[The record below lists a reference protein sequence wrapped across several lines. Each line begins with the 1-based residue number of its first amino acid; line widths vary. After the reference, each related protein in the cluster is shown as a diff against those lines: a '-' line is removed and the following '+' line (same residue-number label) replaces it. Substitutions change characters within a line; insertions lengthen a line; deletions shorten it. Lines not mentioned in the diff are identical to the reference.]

1 LLVTN
6 GNSEVVTAVTTSYA
20 LFLGCIIPNRYP
32 GIELAMRN
40 IAPMF
45 GIELKDMEG
54 ASCCPAPGVFKS
66 FDKSAW
72 LALAARNLSI
82 AESLGCDVVTLC
94 NGCYGSLKEA
104 NEVLKQDA
112 EQRDKLNKILND
124 VKREFKGTTQVR
136 HFVEALYRDFGTD
149 QIGKMVK
156 KTLNL
161 NVAVHYGCHL
171 LRPTKYREIKSS
183 ERPTF
188 LDELVE
194 VLGAKSVPY
203 RDKMMCCGAGGGVR
217 TAALD
222 VALDMTR
229 EKLQNIKNVGADLI
243 VTPCAFCHLQFDRG
257 QLEIRDKTGV
267 LFNIPTLH
275 YVQLLG
281 LALGLPPEKLG
292 VYNNAIPTDTI
303 IKKI

>member
-1 LLVTN
+1 MVMTKP
-6 GNSEVVTAVTTSYA
+6 YA
-20 LFLGCIIPNRYP
+20 LYLGCIIPNRYP

-40 IAPMF
+40 VAPVLGM
-45 GIELKDMEG
+45 ELKDMEG

-66 FDKSAW
+66 FDKPTW
-72 LALAARNLSI
+72 LALAARNLTI

-104 NEVLKQDA
+104 NEILKQDPA
-112 EQRDKLNKILND
+112 QRDKFNKILND
-124 VKREFKGTTQVR
+124 VNREFKGNIQVR
-136 HFVEALYRDFGTD
+136 HFVEVLYRDFGTD
-149 QIGKMVK
+149 QISKMVK
-156 KTLNL
+156 KPLNL

-222 VALDMTR
+222 VSLDMTR
-229 EKLQNIKNVGADLI
+229 EKLQNIKNAGADLI

-275 YVQLLG
+275 YVQFLG

-292 VYNNAIPTDTI
+292 VYNNVIPTDTV

>member
-1 LLVTN
+1 M
-6 GNSEVVTAVTTSYA
+6 TTPYA

-32 GIELAMRN
+32 GIELAIKN
-40 IAPMF
+40 IAPAL

-66 FDKSAW
+66 FDRPTW
-72 LALAARNLSI
+72 LALAARNIAI
-82 AESLGCDVVTLC
+82 AESLGCDIVTLC

-112 EQRDKLNKILND
+112 EQRDKVNKILND
-124 VKREFKGTTQVR
+124 VKREFQGNINVR
-136 HFVEALYRDFGTD
+136 HIVEVLYRDFGTD
-149 QIGKMVK
+149 RINKMVK
-156 KTLNL
+156 KPLNV

-183 ERPTF
+183 ERPRF

-217 TAALD
+217 AAALD
-222 VALDMTR
+222 VALDMTK
-229 EKLQNIKNVGADLI
+229 EKLQNIKDVGADLI

-257 QLEIRDKTGV
+257 QIEIRDKTGV

-275 YVQLLG
+275 YVQFLG

-292 VYNNAIPTDTI
+292 VYNNAIPTDTV
-303 IKKI
+303 IKKMGL

>member
-1 LLVTN
+1 MN
-6 GNSEVVTAVTTSYA
+6 GNNEVGVIVNTPYA
-20 LFLGCIIPNRYP
+20 LYLGCIIPNRYP

-40 IAPMF
+40 VAPVL
-45 GIELKDMEG
+45 GVELKDMEG

-66 FDKSAW
+66 FDKPTW
-72 LALAARNLSI
+72 LALAARNLTI
-82 AESLGCDVVTLC
+82 AESMGCDVITLC
-94 NGCYGSLKEA
+94 NGCYGTLKEA
-104 NEVLKQDA
+104 NEILKQDT
-112 EQRDKLNKILND
+112 EQREKVNKILND
-124 VKREFKGTTQVR
+124 VKREFKGSIQVR
-136 HFVEALYRDFGTD
+136 HLVEVLYRDFGTD

-156 KTLNL
+156 RPLNL

-194 VLGAKSVPY
+194 VLGAKSIPY

-217 TAALD
+217 AAALD

-243 VTPCAFCHLQFDRG
+243 VSPCAFCHLQFDRG
-257 QLEIRDKTGV
+257 QLEIRDKTGM

-275 YVQLLG
+275 YVQFLG

-292 VYNNAIPTDTI
+292 VFNNAVSTEAV

>member
-1 LLVTN
+1 MN
-6 GNSEVVTAVTTSYA
+6 GNNETVIIVTTPFA

-40 IAPMF
+40 IAPLLD
-45 GIELKDMEG
+45 IELRDMDG

-66 FDKSAW
+66 FDKLTW
-72 LALAARNLSI
+72 LALAARNLTL
-82 AESLGCDVVTLC
+82 AETLGCDVLTLC

-104 NEVLKQDA
+104 NEVLKQD
-112 EQRDKLNKILND
+112 EEKREKLNEVLRDMK
-124 VKREFKGTTQVR
+124 KEFKGSVQVR
-136 HFVEALYRDFGTD
+136 HLVEVLYRDFGIAR
-149 QIGKMVK
+149 IGKMVK
-156 KTLNL
+156 KPLNL

-183 ERPTF
+183 ERPKF
-188 LDELVE
+188 LDDLVE
-194 VLGAKSVPY
+194 VLGAKSIPY

-217 TAALD
+217 TSALE
-222 VALDMTR
+222 VTLDMTR
-229 EKLQNIKNVGADLI
+229 EKLQNIKNAGAELI

-257 QLEIRDKTGV
+257 QIEIRDKTGE
-267 LFNIPTLH
+267 FFDIPTLH

-292 VYNNAIPTDTI
+292 VFNNAVSIDAI

>member
-1 LLVTN
+1 M
-6 GNSEVVTAVTTSYA
+6 AMTTPYA

-32 GIELAMRN
+32 GIELAIRN
-40 IAPMF
+40 VAPML

-66 FDKSAW
+66 FDKPAW
-72 LALAARNLSI
+72 LALAARNLTI
-82 AESLGCDVVTLC
+82 AESLGCDVITLC

-104 NEVLKQDA
+104 NEILKQDT
-112 EQRDKLNKILND
+112 EQRDKFNKILND
-124 VKREFKGTTQVR
+124 VKREFKGNIKVR
-136 HFVEALYRDFGTD
+136 HLVEVLYRDLGTD
-149 QIGKMVK
+149 QISKLVK
-156 KTLNL
+156 RPLNL

-183 ERPTF
+183 ERPKF

-194 VLGAKSVPY
+194 VLGAKSVSY
-203 RDKMMCCGAGGGVR
+203 KDKMMCCGAGGGVR
-217 TAALD
+217 AAALD

-229 EKLQNIKNVGADLI
+229 EKLQNIKDAGADLI
-243 VTPCAFCHLQFDRG
+243 VSPCSFCHLQFDRG
-257 QLEIRDKTGV
+257 QIEIRDKTGV
-267 LFNIPTLH
+267 FFNIPTLH
-275 YVQLLG
+275 YVQFLG

-292 VYNNAIPTDTI
+292 VYNNAIPADTI

>member
-1 LLVTN
+1 MEIVR
-6 GNSEVVTAVTTSYA
+6 VVMVMTAPYA
-20 LFLGCIIPNRYP
+20 LYLGCLIPNRYP

-40 IAPMF
+40 VAPAL
-45 GIELKDMEG
+45 GIELRDMEG

-66 FDKSAW
+66 FYKPTW
-72 LALAARNLSI
+72 LALAARNLTI
-82 AESLGCDVVTLC
+82 AESLGCDVITLC

-104 NEVLKQDA
+104 NEILKQDA
-112 EQRDKLNKILND
+112 EERDKFNKILND
-124 VKREFKGTTQVR
+124 VKREFKGNIQVR
-136 HFVEALYRDFGTD
+136 HLVEVLYRDFGTD
-149 QIGKMVK
+149 QISKMVK
-156 KTLNL
+156 RPLNL

-217 TAALD
+217 AAALD
-222 VALDMTR
+222 VALDMTK
-229 EKLQNIKNVGADLI
+229 EKLQNIKDAGADLI

-257 QLEIRDKTGV
+257 QLEIRDKAGV
-267 LFNIPTLH
+267 FFNIPTLH

-292 VYNNAIPTDTI
+292 VYNNAIPTDSI
-303 IKKI
+303 IQKI

>member
-1 LLVTN
+1 M
-6 GNSEVVTAVTTSYA
+6 AMTTPYA

-32 GIELAMRN
+32 GIELAIRN
-40 IAPMF
+40 VAPML

-66 FDKSAW
+66 FDKPAW
-72 LALAARNLSI
+72 LALAARNLTI
-82 AESLGCDVVTLC
+82 AESLGCDVITLC

-104 NEVLKQDA
+104 NEILKQDT
-112 EQRDKLNKILND
+112 EQRDKFNKILND
-124 VKREFKGTTQVR
+124 VKREFKGNIKVR
-136 HFVEALYRDFGTD
+136 HLVEVLYRDLGTD
-149 QIGKMVK
+149 KISKLVK
-156 KTLNL
+156 RPLNL

-183 ERPTF
+183 ERPKF

-203 RDKMMCCGAGGGVR
+203 KDKMMCCGAGGGVR
-217 TAALD
+217 AAALD

-229 EKLQNIKNVGADLI
+229 EKLQNIKDAGADLI
-243 VTPCAFCHLQFDRG
+243 VSPCSFCHLQFDRG
-257 QLEIRDKTGV
+257 QIEIRDKTGV
-267 LFNIPTLH
+267 FFNIPTLH
-275 YVQLLG
+275 YVQFLG

-292 VYNNAIPTDTI
+292 VYNNAIPADTI

>member
-1 LLVTN
+1 MVMTK
-6 GNSEVVTAVTTSYA
+6 SYA
-20 LFLGCIIPNRYP
+20 LYLGCIIPNRYP
-32 GIELAMRN
+32 GIELAMRDV
-40 IAPMF
+40 APLLGM
-45 GIELKDMEG
+45 ELKDMEG

-66 FDKSAW
+66 FDKPTW
-72 LALAARNLSI
+72 LALAARNLTI

-94 NGCYGSLKEA
+94 NGCFGSLREA
-104 NEVLKQDA
+104 NEILKQDPA
-112 EQRDKLNKILND
+112 QRDKLNKILND
-124 VKREFKGTTQVR
+124 VKREFKGNIQVR
-136 HFVEALYRDFGTD
+136 HFVEVLYRDFGTD
-149 QIGKMVK
+149 QISKMVK
-156 KTLNL
+156 KPLNL

-217 TAALD
+217 AAALD

-229 EKLQNIKNVGADLI
+229 EKLQNIKNAGADLI

-275 YVQLLG
+275 YVQFLG

-292 VYNNAIPTDTI
+292 VYNNVIPTDTV

>member
-1 LLVTN
+1 M
-6 GNSEVVTAVTTSYA
+6 TTPYA

-32 GIELAMRN
+32 GIELAIKN
-40 IAPMF
+40 IAPAL

-66 FDKSAW
+66 FDRPTW
-72 LALAARNLSI
+72 LALAARNIAI
-82 AESLGCDVVTLC
+82 AESLGCDIVTLC

-112 EQRDKLNKILND
+112 EQRDKVNKILND
-124 VKREFKGTTQVR
+124 VKREFRGNINVR
-136 HFVEALYRDFGTD
+136 HIVEVLYRDFGTD
-149 QIGKMVK
+149 RINKMVK
-156 KTLNL
+156 KPLNV

-183 ERPTF
+183 ERPRF

-217 TAALD
+217 AAALD
-222 VALDMTR
+222 VALDMTK
-229 EKLQNIKNVGADLI
+229 EKLQNIKDMGADLI
-243 VTPCAFCHLQFDRG
+243 ITPCAFCHLQFDRG
-257 QLEIRDKTGV
+257 QIEIRDKTGV

-275 YVQLLG
+275 YVQFLG

-292 VYNNAIPTDTI
+292 VYNNAIPTDNV
-303 IKKI
+303 IKKMGL